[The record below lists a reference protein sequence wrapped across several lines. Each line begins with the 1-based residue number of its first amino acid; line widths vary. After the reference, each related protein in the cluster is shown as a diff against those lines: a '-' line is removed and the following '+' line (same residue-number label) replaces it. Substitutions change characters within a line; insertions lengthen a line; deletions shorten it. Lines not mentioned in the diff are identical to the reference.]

1 MEKLEG
7 ATFLQKTAAW
17 AVHIFTAS
25 GMLSAFMALVAIDNG
40 EWKECWLWLL
50 LCLVIDGVDGTFAR
64 MAKVNVV
71 LPQIEG
77 KYIDYVIDFATYAI
91 IPAFFF
97 YKVGMTSD
105 ALMPFAIATM
115 LLSAA
120 LYYGKS
126 DMTGGEAYFV
136 GFPVLWNMVV
146 FLLFFIVDLN
156 PVWSF
161 IVVLCF
167 GILHFIP
174 LKYAYPSQA
183 KRFFWAHMGATF
195 LACAGAIAVLYHY
208 PKVPDWSRY
217 VVLAV
222 MFWFFAMA
230 VIETLDIKNPDQ

>member
-1 MEKLEG
+1 MDKGEP
-7 ATFLQKTAAW
+7 TFLQKALAW
-17 AVHIFTAS
+17 SVHVFTAS
-25 GMLSAFMALVAIDNG
+25 GLLSAFMALVAIDNG
-40 EWKECWLWLL
+40 DWKACWLWLL

-64 MAKVNVV
+64 MANVSTV

-105 ALMPFAIATM
+105 TLMPYAISIM

-126 DMTGGEAYFV
+126 DMTGGGAYFI
-136 GFPVLWNMVV
+136 GFPVLWNVVV
-146 FLLFFIVDLN
+146 FFLFFIVDLS
-156 PVWSF
+156 PVGNL
-161 IVVLCF
+161 IAVIIF

-183 KRFFWAHMGATF
+183 KRFAWGHRVASLMVAVS
-195 LACAGAIAVLYHY
+195 AIAVLYYY
-208 PKVPDWSRY
+208 PEVPSWTKY
-217 VVLAV
+217 TVLAV
-222 MFWFFAMA
+222 MAWFFVMA
-230 VIETLDIKNPDQ
+230 VVETLSEKKQND